1 MISDKLQLRNITP
14 QTRRIIKVVAAAQGV
29 TAGAFVS
36 MAVEHY
42 VRHLNETAQNLM
54 PLIKAALKEK

>member
-1 MISDKLQLRNITP
+1 MNDKLQLRNITP
-14 QTRRIIKVVAAAQGV
+14 QTRRIIKTVAAAQGV
-29 TAGAFVS
+29 TSGAFVS

-42 VRHLNETAQNLM
+42 VRYLDETAQNLM

>member
-1 MISDKLQLRNITP
+1 MNGKLQLRNITP
-14 QTRRIIKVVAAAQGV
+14 ATRRIIKTVAAAQGV

-42 VRHLNETAQNLM
+42 VRHLDETAQNLI
-54 PLIKAALKEK
+54 PLIKAALNEK